1 MLGWREDGKKGG
13 KRRKILCLVGEKLRE
28 GMKNGGN
35 YFPWDPPFIFPSKL
49 EGNEKKERVAHEPHL
64 FPFFP
69 TLQTEHNEG
78 NYSPFPFHALPLSSP
93 LPLSFAKHGV
103 RAVGR

>member
-1 MLGWREDGKKGG
+1 MEGIIFHGTHHLSFLPNWKVMGKK
-13 KRRKILCLVGEKLRE
+13 RE
-28 GMKNGGN
+28 LHMNL
-35 YFPWDPPFIFPSKL
+35 ISFPSFLPCKP
-49 EGNEKKERVAHEPHL
+49 NTMKE
-64 FPFFP
+64 
-69 TLQTEHNEG
+69 